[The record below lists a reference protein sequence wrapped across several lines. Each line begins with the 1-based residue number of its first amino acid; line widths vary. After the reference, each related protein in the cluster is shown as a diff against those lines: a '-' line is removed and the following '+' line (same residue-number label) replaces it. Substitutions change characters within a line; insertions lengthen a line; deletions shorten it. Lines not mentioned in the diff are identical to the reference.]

1 MRFGPLKCE
10 RPHCYRHIFTSEK
23 NLGLICRR
31 PLMSDSGLFV
41 TLAVLGWTR
50 ALRSLSLPSPLPLW
64 CANPSATA
72 TSAGPLVFK
81 QRFAA
86 YLQYPRVV
94 ISCRPCCQQKCQEPL
109 SAWRHVPGTATCA
122 CLQTVLT
129 SLLCPA
135 HSFFYSRFPSLLEIE
150 LIFRQ
155 PLSTR
160 QLKWWSVFPANCIS
174 FYTILSVCKIFMF
187 SPPPPRPLPPFKN
200 YAWGWVVL
208 IPLRRGRVWRT
219 GCEGPV
225 LKCGFEGRVLNLAV
239 GPLNGWK
246 RTLACIWGHGHK

>member
-109 SAWRHVPGTATCA
+109 SAWRHVPGTATFA

-187 SPPPPRPLPPFKN
+187 SPPPPSSPSLQELCLRLSCSYPAETGPCLEN
-200 YAWGWVVL
+200 WLWGSSFEMW
-208 IPLRRGRVWRT
+208 IWRA
-219 GCEGPV
+219 
-225 LKCGFEGRVLNLAV
+225 GFESGRW
-239 GPLNGWK
+239 PS
-246 RTLACIWGHGHK
+246 